1 MDFCLSL
8 QCLESLVKIAQGCVD
23 EELPIDACTLAFQ
36 WQVQILSLLAGS
48 SFGSDLKGFELFGPS
63 LYCAEKMSRFMA
75 HNRQIEDLGCQLH

>member
-23 EELPIDACTLAFQ
+23 EELPIDACTLAFH

-48 SFGSDLKGFELFGPS
+48 SLEMILRVSSFSDLRYTVPRK
-63 LYCAEKMSRFMA
+63 
-75 HNRQIEDLGCQLH
+75 